1 MIVEPK
7 PLANITHEAI
17 TLLYQKLGVVDTVRF
32 LNQFTNGFGNYTE
45 ERHALFANKTLDEII
60 DEIKQSQS
68 SK

>member
-7 PLANITHEAI
+7 PLAIITQEAI

-32 LNQFTNGFGNYTE
+32 LNQFTNGIGNYTE
-45 ERHALFANKTLDEII
+45 ERRTLFADKTLDEII

-68 SK
+68 GK